1 MCENYNKEMIM
12 DAVQKDLENRK
23 EEIQKAMGL
32 MFKANM
38 TITDWDV
45 PEGDDREA
53 AKILLSIMQESLDA
67 IKVEIEAG
75 RYDFY

>member
-1 MCENYNKEMIM
+1 M

-23 EEIQKAMGL
+23 SEIKKAMEL

-45 PEGDDREA
+45 PEGDDHEA

-67 IKVEIEAG
+67 IKAEIEAG
-75 RYDFY
+75 NYDFY

>member
-1 MCENYNKEMIM
+1 M

-23 EEIQKAMGL
+23 EEIRQAMVM

-53 AKILLSIMQESLDA
+53 AKILLSIMQESLDT
-67 IKVEIEAG
+67 IKADIEAG

>member
-1 MCENYNKEMIM
+1 M

-23 EEIQKAMGL
+23 EEIQAAMVM
-32 MFKANM
+32 MFKTNM

-53 AKILLSIMQESLDA
+53 AKILLSIMQESLDT
-67 IKVEIEAG
+67 IKVDVEEG

>member
-1 MCENYNKEMIM
+1 M

-23 EEIQKAMGL
+23 EEIQSAMKL

-53 AKILLSIMQESLDA
+53 AKILLSIMQDSLDA
-67 IKVEIEAG
+67 IKADIEAG
-75 RYDFY
+75 KYDFY

>member
-1 MCENYNKEMIM
+1 M

-23 EEIQKAMGL
+23 EEIQKAMEL

-67 IKVEIEAG
+67 IKAEIEAG
-75 RYDFY
+75 NYDFY

>member
-1 MCENYNKEMIM
+1 M

-67 IKVEIEAG
+67 IKVDIEAG

>member
-1 MCENYNKEMIM
+1 M

-23 EEIQKAMGL
+23 EEIQKAMEL

-67 IKVEIEAG
+67 IKADIEAG
-75 RYDFY
+75 NYDFY

>member
-1 MCENYNKEMIM
+1 M

-23 EEIQKAMGL
+23 SEIKLAMEL

-53 AKILLSIMQESLDA
+53 AKILLSIMQESLDS
-67 IKVEIEAG
+67 IKAEIEAG
-75 RYDFY
+75 NYDFY

>member
-1 MCENYNKEMIM
+1 M

-23 EEIQKAMGL
+23 DEIKKGMEL

-45 PEGDDREA
+45 PEGDDKEA
-53 AKILLSIMQESLDA
+53 AKILLSIMQESLTE
-67 IKVEIEAG
+67 IKADIEAG
-75 RYDFY
+75 NYDFY